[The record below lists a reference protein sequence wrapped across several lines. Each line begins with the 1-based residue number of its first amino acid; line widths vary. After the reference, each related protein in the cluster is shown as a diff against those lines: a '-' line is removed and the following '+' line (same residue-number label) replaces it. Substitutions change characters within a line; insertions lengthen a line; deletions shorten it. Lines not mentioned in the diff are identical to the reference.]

1 MTRDPPNI
9 GFDPACCLSLDTCS
23 KSSQKLSWAASQLCQ
38 QGMSD
43 TTGFPSKH
51 KGTAVASTWCCSM
64 CSSVQTASCTNM
76 FRHHVTAFGEF
87 GQARRDDFCAVI
99 PPKCEKNTCCQLFWH
114 FINDKSTLDVPG
126 HRTKRDSFF
135 ASRSLS
141 TITTLNEVNFRI

>member
-9 GFDPACCLSLDTCS
+9 GFDPACCLSFDTCS

-64 CSSVQTASCTNM
+64 CSSAQTASCTNM

-87 GQARRDDFCAVI
+87 GQTRRDDFCAVI
-99 PPKCEKNTCCQLFWH
+99 PPKCEKIHVAGFSGTSSMTNQLWTYQGTAQSETH
-114 FINDKSTLDVPG
+114 SSRPG
-126 HRTKRDSFF
+126 
-135 ASRSLS
+135 L
-141 TITTLNEVNFRI
+141 

>member
-43 TTGFPSKH
+43 TTGFPLNTKEQLWPPHGAAACAALSRLLPAQTCFVTTSPRLVNLDKH
-51 KGTAVASTWCCSM
+51 GAMTFAL
-64 CSSVQTASCTNM
+64 SSHQNA
-76 FRHHVTAFGEF
+76 
-87 GQARRDDFCAVI
+87 
-99 PPKCEKNTCCQLFWH
+99 KKNTCCQLFWH